1 MATDSL
7 DLATMKASAGR
18 ACGLMQV
25 LAHPDRL
32 LILCQLSQQEMCV
45 GELETTLGIV
55 QPSLSQQLTVLR
67 KAELVT
73 TRREGRNVF
82 YSLIEGPALE
92 VIDILYRHFCAPSP
106 RRKRR

>member
-1 MATDSL
+1 MATDTL
-7 DLATMKASAGR
+7 DLDDMQAAAGR

-45 GELETTLGIV
+45 GDLEDTLGV
-55 QPSLSQQLTVLR
+55 AQPSLSQQLTVLR

-73 TRREGRNVF
+73 TRRDGRNIF
-82 YSLIEGPALE
+82 YSLADGPALE
-92 VIDILYRHFCAPSP
+92 VIEVLYRHFCAPPP
-106 RRKRR
+106 RSKRR